1 MSLEGF
7 EVAVVGAGPAGS
19 AAAIT
24 LAREGVQVLL
34 VERGTFPGSKN
45 VFGGRIYSYAL
56 KKLLGDSWKDAPIE
70 RFVRKEGITFM
81 TSDKALSVEFESK
94 DPEGSFTA
102 KRAKFDKWLAEQAE
116 KAGASLITESRVDD
130 LIIDSGRVRGIVA
143 GQDKIPTDV
152 VIACDGTTT
161 GLARKAGLVEML
173 EPRTVSM
180 GMKDVVELP
189 ADTIEERFGLEPGE
203 GTANVFVGSPT

>member
-19 AAAIT
+19 AAALT

-56 KKLLGDSWKDAPIE
+56 KRLLGDTWKDAPIE

-81 TSDKALSVEFESK
+81 TSDKSFSVEFESK
-94 DPEGSFTA
+94 E
-102 KRAKFDKWLAEQAE
+102 KIQRAVSPRSEQSSTN
-116 KAGASLITESRVDD
+116 G
-130 LIIDSGRVRGIVA
+130 
-143 GQDKIPTDV
+143 
-152 VIACDGTTT
+152 
-161 GLARKAGLVEML
+161 
-173 EPRTVSM
+173 
-180 GMKDVVELP
+180 
-189 ADTIEERFGLEPGE
+189 
-203 GTANVFVGSPT
+203 

>member
-19 AAAIT
+19 AAALT

-56 KKLLGDSWKDAPIE
+56 KRLLGDRWKDAPVE

-81 TSDKALSVEFESK
+81 TADSSFSIEYESK
-94 DPEGSFTA
+94 DPTGSFTSI
-102 KRAKFDKWLAEQAE
+102 RAKFDKWLAEQAE
-116 KAGASLITESRVDD
+116 KAGASLITDSRVDD
-130 LIIDSGRVRGIVA
+130 LVIEGGRVKGIIA
-143 GQDKIPTDV
+143 GQDKIPTDARLR
-152 VIACDGTTT
+152 IAL
-161 GLARKAGLVEML
+161 GLSPEKVLPMSSLV
-173 EPRTVSM
+173 TA
-180 GMKDVVELP
+180 P
-189 ADTIEERFGLEPGE
+189 ADFEEEASSTRTKTAWLSEWSSGPMILQLKRFH
-203 GTANVFVGSPT
+203 PTH